1 MTFSFSFCILNRKRG
16 YLAFLKLFFVDFSI
30 KVVPTFPILPPTP
43 PSTPQNQRQSPHHC
57 SCPWVMH
64 VSSLA
69 TPSTVLYFTSPWL
82 FCNYLV
88 VWPHVVGVSCMVQWH
103 SLPYHPSWV
112 LEVQPPCGL
121 STPSSCNWALV
132 AIGRSMGGIYKG
144 QVTASIGSDH

>member
-1 MTFSFSFCILNRKRG
+1 MFYWLCYYSCAI
-16 YLAFLKLFFVDFSI
+16 FLPYPCL
-30 KVVPTFPILPPTP
+30 
-43 PSTPQNQRQSPHHC
+43 PSTPHSLRQSPHHC

-144 QVTASIGSDH
+144 QVTASIGSDHWSPTSNLWGVSALQG